1 MKLNLKLMKN
11 LNRGGDKVK
20 SKFQLKSIRA
30 KLLISM
36 LSLVAVMCIS
46 LTGFA
51 YYSARKTLVNSNLD
65 LMSEIS
71 RSSAERLENEIRS
84 KLMSLSLT
92 ANTPRIKDPKVSWE
106 DKKAILQSSI
116 ELEGHTMLGIA
127 DLTGK
132 VTYTDGSVLDIK
144 DREYFKEAIK
154 GNNYVSSTF
163 KSKVDGKIL
172 IAYSVPIKNNGSI
185 TGALI
190 AIRNSD
196 NLSKIT
202 NKINFLSTGECFV
215 IDTEGKII
223 AAIDQ
228 AIVDR
233 MDNYIVQNDPQL
245 QELIAIEK
253 EMMQG
258 KTGIGEYFYD
268 GVDKYVAYY
277 PLESTGWSLAI
288 AVHKNDLL
296 SRLNG
301 LKNISMLIG
310 LIELIIIG
318 ILVVVL
324 SRKITNGLV
333 AVKGHM
339 DKIAEGDFTEE
350 INRKY
355 IKSSDEIGAI
365 CKTLNVTQSSIG
377 NMVGAVKDSA
387 GEIDSSAVNLAA
399 ISEELSALTHNIST
413 AILDVTKGTTKQASD
428 LTDIV
433 FKLNEFSEQLN
444 EVAIHIAEIDNM
456 AVGVSESSKK
466 SNKDMAD
473 VVFSITSFNDKFK
486 NFTKSIGEMDVDIK
500 TVNEITD
507 LINSIA
513 EQTNLLA
520 LNAAIEAARA
530 GEAGRG
536 FAVVADEVRKLAVE
550 SGKTASNIQN
560 VVKTVYS
567 SVENLSKSS
576 EKMIEFMEKQINR
589 DYERMIDTGK
599 QYSKDAD
606 IFNNFMLEFS
616 DEAQRLNSHVEGI
629 VKAIEDVSTTLS
641 EGSSGVFNIS
651 AKTEDIVDKIE
662 EINNASIENK
672 NSAIKLT
679 EITSKF
685 KL

>member
-11 LNRGGDKVK
+11 LNRGGYKVK

-51 YYSARKTLVNSNLD
+51 YYSARKALVNSSVD

-71 RSSAERLENEIRS
+71 RSSAEKLEDEIKANLRS
-84 KLMSLSLT
+84 LTLT

-106 DKKAILQSSI
+106 DKKTILQSSI

-132 VTYTDGSVLDIK
+132 VTYTDGTVLDIK
-144 DREYFKEAIK
+144 DRDYFKEAIK

-163 KSKVDGKIL
+163 KSKIDGKTL
-172 IAYSVPIKNNGSI
+172 IAYAAPIKNNGSV

-196 NLSKIT
+196 DLSKMT
-202 NKINFLSTGECFV
+202 NKITFLSTGECFA

-233 MDNYIVQNDPQL
+233 MDNYIVQNDPEL
-245 QELIAIEK
+245 QGLIAIEK
-253 EMMQG
+253 EMIQG
-258 KTGIGEYFYD
+258 KTGIGEYSYD

-277 PLESTGWSLAI
+277 SLESTGWSLAI

-296 SRLNG
+296 SRLNS
-301 LKNISMLIG
+301 LKNISMLMG
-310 LIELIIIG
+310 LVELIIIG

-324 SRKITNGLV
+324 SRKITNGLIS
-333 AVKGHM
+333 VKGHM

-350 INRKY
+350 INKKY
-355 IKSSDEIGAI
+355 MRSSDEVGAI
-365 CKTLNVTQSSIG
+365 CRTLNVTQSSIG
-377 NMVGAVKDSA
+377 NMIGAVKDSA
-387 GEIDSSAVNLAA
+387 GEIDSSATNLAA
-399 ISEELSALTHNIST
+399 ISEELSALTYNIST

-444 EVAIHIAEIDNM
+444 EVTVHIAEIDNM

-466 SNKDMAD
+466 SNEDMED

-530 GEAGRG
+530 GESGRG
-536 FAVVADEVRKLAVE
+536 FAVVADEIRKLAERSKE
-550 SGKTASNIQN
+550 SSENIYRIINKLLNNTKVIVNETDIMNKELVNQREN
-560 VVKTVYS
+560 
-567 SVENLSKSS
+567 VENSMKSFNEISIAVSDIAPRISEINIAFEDINNNKEEIVNTIEELSSISEEISASS
-576 EKMIEFMEKQINR
+576 EEISASSEELNNSSSEVATSAQVLTEKAADMMVQIN
-589 DYERMIDTGK
+589 
-599 QYSKDAD
+599 
-606 IFNNFMLEFS
+606 
-616 DEAQRLNSHVEGI
+616 
-629 VKAIEDVSTTLS
+629 
-641 EGSSGVFNIS
+641 
-651 AKTEDIVDKIE
+651 
-662 EINNASIENK
+662 
-672 NSAIKLT
+672 
-679 EITSKF
+679 KF
-685 KL
+685 KVK